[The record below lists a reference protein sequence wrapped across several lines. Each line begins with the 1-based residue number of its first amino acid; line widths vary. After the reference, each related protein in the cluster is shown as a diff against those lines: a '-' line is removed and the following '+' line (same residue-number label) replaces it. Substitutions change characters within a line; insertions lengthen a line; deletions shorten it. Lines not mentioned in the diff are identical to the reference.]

1 MIDVVAEGA
10 FGIGDAVL
18 ITERN
23 SHARS
28 VRTHA
33 ESSTLKTHPLNLDR
47 PPHLDLAAQRLR
59 LSRIHAVEK
68 RSTTDEHE

>member
-1 MIDVVAEGA
+1 MINVVAEGA

-28 VRTHA
+28 VRA
-33 ESSTLKTHPLNLDR
+33 RAKSSTLKTHRPNLNRHRDFN
-47 PPHLDLAAQRLR
+47 PAAQSWKISAGTGRGYC
-59 LSRIHAVEK
+59 
-68 RSTTDEHE
+68 